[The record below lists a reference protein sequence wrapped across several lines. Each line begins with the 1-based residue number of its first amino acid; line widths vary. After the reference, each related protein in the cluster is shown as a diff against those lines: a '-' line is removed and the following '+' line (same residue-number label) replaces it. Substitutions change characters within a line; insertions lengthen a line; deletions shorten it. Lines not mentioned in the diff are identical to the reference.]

1 MKIINIDK
9 NGNVIPDLSKVVLP
23 EHVQKKIVGILMKGE
38 IREINEVLEDKAKA
52 NVANHDGSQ
61 CGAG

>member
-23 EHVQKKIVGILMKGE
+23 DYVQKKIVGILMKGE
-38 IREINEVLEDKAKA
+38 IREMNKVLEVEEDK
-52 NVANHDGSQ
+52 S
-61 CGAG
+61 

>member
-23 EHVQKKIVGILMKGE
+23 DHIQKKIIAILMRGE
-38 IREINEVLEDKAKA
+38 LREQKNKALEAEEDKGLADK
-52 NVANHDGSQ
+52 D
-61 CGAG
+61 

>member
-23 EHVQKKIVGILMKGE
+23 DHIQKKIAGILMKGE
-38 IREINEVLEDKAKA
+38 IRETNQALEGKNK
-52 NVANHDGSQ
+52 N
-61 CGAG
+61 

>member
-61 CGAG
+61 YGAG